1 MGKKIS
7 NRTVGSEKG
16 IKRNQ
21 IRGKDA
27 PDIAIRRMTG
37 FEDRLVMGFS
47 LTPGL
52 ERSNQC
58 NSQDVG
64 SQKRIQQRYKSHMP

>member
-27 PDIAIRRMTG
+27 PDIALRRMPG
-37 FEDRLVMGFS
+37 FEHRLVTEFS
-47 LTPGL
+47 LTP
-52 ERSNQC
+52 NQC